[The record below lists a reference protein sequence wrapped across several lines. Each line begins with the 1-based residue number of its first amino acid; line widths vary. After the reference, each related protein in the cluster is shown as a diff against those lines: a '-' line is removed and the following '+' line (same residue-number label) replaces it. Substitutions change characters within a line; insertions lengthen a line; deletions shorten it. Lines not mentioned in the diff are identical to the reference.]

1 MECTEGQIV
10 LDGSFVKTQED
21 TIRAGSAFHFSLV
34 KCEERGNTYLPE
46 VEITGQDL
54 NVAFGEKNI
63 ALLGQGS
70 WSQAALPTPGKT
82 AFAAVRVVTGQVLVS
97 GFALT
102 ENLPPGYVR
111 DRELIYVEEDAG
123 GKESSAALPPGT
135 LIEDYT
141 GRSLT
146 LAGEKYETDVVVYP
160 ERVLFGF
167 RFGRGERVLREK
179 LKGVM
184 DFKPA
189 TLIVGTGPAGL
200 RMPSEKLIDEIKAR
214 GIEVFA
220 LPTPKAL
227 ELYNE
232 MKRQDPKAKV
242 VAVLNIEDYR
252 NADDYL
258 ARTEVLC
265 RCCAAYAVSNSCC
278 KSFRD
283 YAGEVPEPI
292 PPTAEPTP
300 PPQGPPGNPP
310 APVPDVPQ
318 SPGEL

>member
-1 MECTEGQIV
+1 
-10 LDGSFVKTQED
+10 
-21 TIRAGSAFHFSLV
+21 
-34 KCEERGNTYLPE
+34 
-46 VEITGQDL
+46 
-54 NVAFGEKNI
+54 
-63 ALLGQGS
+63 
-70 WSQAALPTPGKT
+70 
-82 AFAAVRVVTGQVLVS
+82 
-97 GFALT
+97 
-102 ENLPPGYVR
+102 
-111 DRELIYVEEDAG
+111 
-123 GKESSAALPPGT
+123 
-135 LIEDYT
+135 
-141 GRSLT
+141 
-146 LAGEKYETDVVVYP
+146 
-160 ERVLFGF
+160 
-167 RFGRGERVLREK
+167 
-179 LKGVM
+179 
-184 DFKPA
+184 
-189 TLIVGTGPAGL
+189 
-200 RMPSEKLIDEIKAR
+200 
-214 GIEVFA
+214 
-220 LPTPKAL
+220 
-227 ELYNE
+227 